1 MQITIRF
8 DKDRSKCAYEN
19 FEFNKVFVK
28 AQCEYIKDLCKYQG
42 YIYLNTIYELL
53 GLKWN
58 PYNENVCWVFERDG
72 ELKIS
77 ITPFDSYG
85 KIRIDIFTNHQERA
99 ANNGSF
105 FLS

>member
-8 DKDRSKCAYEN
+8 DKNSSKWLDEN
-19 FEFNKVFVK
+19 FEFNKLFAK
-28 AQCEYIKDLCKYQG
+28 TQHEYIKALCKYQG

-58 PYNENVCWVFERDG
+58 PYDKNICWIFERDG

-77 ITPFDSYG
+77 VTPHDSCR
-85 KIRIDIFTNHQERA
+85 KIRIDIFTNHED
-99 ANNGSF
+99 
-105 FLS
+105 